1 MKTAVFYYTQ
11 SGQALHVAKSICEPL
26 ETEVSAEKENCVIYK
41 EIVPLQKYPFPWNKK
56 EFFDTFPETY
66 LELPPSDIA
75 SIDFSDIQDA
85 DLIMIVGQSWFL
97 SPSLPIQS
105 FLANKTVR
113 EYLNGRNIIFV
124 NACRNMWLMTS
135 RKIRRQLEDI
145 HAHLIG
151 HIVLQDKAPNLV
163 SVLTIVRWLLY
174 GKKEAAWLLP
184 QAGIS
189 QKELKNVSR
198 FGKVIRQ
205 SWYQDHFSH
214 LQEDLLAAGAIIYKP
229 SIIFMEKAG
238 HRMFH
243 FWANYIRQ
251 KGAFRN
257 PRRYFRTNLF
267 FIYLLTVLFL
277 VSPFSQLFFYLTYP
291 LHPINRQKHK
301 DCNLDNKHKNIHI

>member
-1 MKTAVFYYTQ
+1 MKIAVFYYTQ

-26 ETEVSAEKENCVIYK
+26 EKEATTGRENFVIYK
-41 EIVPLQKYPFPWNKK
+41 EIVPLQEYPFPWNKRD
-56 EFFDTFPETY
+56 FFDTFPETY
-66 LELPPSDIA
+66 LGQPPSDIA
-75 SIDFSDIQDA
+75 PIDFSDIKDA
-85 DLIMIVGQSWFL
+85 DVIMIAGQSWFL

-105 FLANKTVR
+105 FLTNRAVR

-135 RKIRRQLEDI
+135 RKIKRYIEDI

-174 GKKEAAWLLP
+174 GKKKATWLLP

-189 QKELKNVSR
+189 HEELKTASR
-198 FGKVIRQ
+198 FGDIIQQ
-205 SWYQDHFSH
+205 SWYHSHLSH
-214 LQEDLLAAGAIIYKP
+214 LQEDLLAAGAITYKP

-238 HRMFH
+238 HRMFR
-243 FWANYIRQ
+243 FWANYIRR
-251 KGAFRN
+251 KGEFRN
-257 PRRYFRTNLF
+257 PCRHFRTNLF

-291 LHPINRQKHK
+291 LHQINRQKRK
-301 DCNLDNKHKNIHI
+301 DCNLDQDI